1 MRTLELYKR
10 YLRGERFKGVKD
22 LNLNKLAVEQPSDLI
37 ANSIIMQEMARKH
50 SKLLNQNGI
59 WKV

>member
-22 LNLNKLAVEQPSDLI
+22 LNLNKLSVGQPSDLI

-50 SKLLNQNGI
+50 SKFLNQNGE